1 MGLNPLDDTRERE
14 GSELIIDPECFLAKN
29 NIKVLMYL
37 FKKES
42 QVNILNRGNI
52 ALPSE

>member
-1 MGLNPLDDTRERE
+1 MGSLNSELEMGLNPLDDTRERE

-37 FKKES
+37 F
-42 QVNILNRGNI
+42 
-52 ALPSE
+52 